1 MNKYDK
7 ALKANN
13 KAFCNCFQA
22 FYNQI
27 GHLQARALY
36 RQALRESRRP
46 EKAPASTPS
55 YRRPYVLPVLDENIT
70 RHLEWATADVKP
82 YIDETFKRV
91 GIEDKSGIYKLTNL
105 DSGKSYIGKSTN
117 IKKRITDHF
126 KSSIGIKTIAD

>member
-13 KAFCNCFQA
+13 AAFCNCFQA

-36 RQALRESRRP
+36 RQALRESRQP
-46 EKAPASTPS
+46 KQAPTSTPS

-70 RHLEWATADVKP
+70 RHLEWATVDVKP
-82 YIDETFKRV
+82 YIDAIGMVFASNKIGWLLAKVTQ
-91 GIEDKSGIYKLTNL
+91 GPTLT
-105 DSGKSYIGKSTN
+105 IM
-117 IKKRITDHF
+117 
-126 KSSIGIKTIAD
+126 